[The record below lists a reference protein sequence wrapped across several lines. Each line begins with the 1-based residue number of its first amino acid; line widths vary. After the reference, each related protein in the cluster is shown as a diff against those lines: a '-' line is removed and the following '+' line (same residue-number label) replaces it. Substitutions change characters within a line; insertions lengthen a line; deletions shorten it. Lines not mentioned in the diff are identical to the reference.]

1 MHVLA
6 QTGVEDSDVVTM
18 PFEVPGD
25 AETDSTGT
33 NNGNGA
39 VQLSASAGITSE
51 YASKLAARLP

>member
-1 MHVLA
+1 MDVLA

-18 PFEVPGD
+18 PCKVPGD

-39 VQLSASAGITSE
+39 VQLRPSAGITSE
-51 YASKLAARLP
+51 